1 MGIIGAFTTEHAA
14 RLSGLSK
21 RQLSYW
27 DTENVFHPSLSRGTK
42 HQPYGRIYSFQD
54 IVALRTLAKLR
65 QWFSLQKLRLLG
77 DSLKE
82 RYDHPWSRIR
92 FYVAG
97 DEIVFADPET
107 GAYLSAKPQNQSVLE
122 IELEPIALEA
132 ESALQSD
139 IRHREPVSIGRIDRH
154 RYVMRNEW
162 VVEGT
167 RIPVWIIQDLHASGY
182 SPSQIQ
188 CEYPILTMEDVQAAL
203 AFSEELHE
211 AHAS

>member
-1 MGIIGAFTTEHAA
+1 MGIVGAFTTEHAA

-27 DTENVFHPSLSRGTK
+27 DAENVFHPSLSRGTK

-65 QWFSLQKLRLLG
+65 QRFSLQKLRLLG

-107 GAYLSAKPQNQSVLE
+107 GAYVSAKPRNQSVLE

-162 VVEGT
+162 VIEGT
-167 RIPVWIIQDLHASGY
+167 RIPVWIIKDLHEAGY
-182 SPSQIQ
+182 SPSQIL
-188 CEYPILTMEDVQAAL
+188 CEYPILTTEDIQAAL
-203 AFSEELHE
+203 AFREELYA